1 MSAKKENGELSEQI
15 ARAAA
20 ERIAESM
27 LQPSEAIYIVPII
40 EAAIAESA
48 RAQWLPIATAPKDGS
63 PVLLFGR
70 SDSGQRRAVGH
81 YDAKP
86 RPGGY
91 GPWHWGITFQPT
103 HWMPLPQPPKE

>member
-40 EAAIAESA
+40 EAALAESA
-48 RAQWLPIATAPKDGS
+48 KERDAEVERLRLAFTGIRDS
-63 PVLLFGR
+63 VLNERYQLAEAGL
-70 SDSGQRRAVGH
+70 DNDQVNAVLGIID
-81 YDAKP
+81 DAIP
-86 RPGGY
+86 P
-91 GPWHWGITFQPT
+91 PPEEQPNG
-103 HWMPLPQPPKE
+103 